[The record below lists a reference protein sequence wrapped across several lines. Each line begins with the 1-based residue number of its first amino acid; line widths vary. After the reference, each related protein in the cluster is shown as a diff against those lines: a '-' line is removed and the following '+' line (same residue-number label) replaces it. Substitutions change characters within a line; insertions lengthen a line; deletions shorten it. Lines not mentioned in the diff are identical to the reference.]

1 MKHLKVGGSTAA
13 RTLKCPGWIKAS
25 ENIPRRPAGQAA
37 IDGSMHHEIMELCQ
51 KKGTAPKDYL
61 GFVYKENGQSRE
73 FGVDDLDL
81 SNIAHTVT
89 NTIMDDLDIDQ
100 LEVEPFL
107 QYIKGSVGG
116 STDLLGL
123 SEDGKTLL
131 SLDYKF
137 GRNKVVAK
145 NNAQLMFYPMCARR
159 DSKTS
164 DMFSKVE
171 KLVLVIVQPQVKG
184 VVDTWECS
192 IEDLNTFE
200 TEFNKALDQVYLK
213 TDVRTPGSHC
223 NWCPAAPYC
232 ETKRLNVMASS
243 LLGAKE
249 RNDLQ
254 TAANVITEVEDWLK
268 MMKEEMYMQLNRGVA
283 LDGWKIIDKRAT
295 RKWIDDMATAK
306 ALANCKELSE
316 QDVFKSTL
324 LTPPAME
331 KVIKKKKVDLDL
343 SDFIVSESSG
353 TTLAPADHASPA
365 VIVTDV
371 QGHLKDI
378 MK

>member
-254 TAANVITEVEDWLK
+254 AAANVITEVEDWLK
-268 MMKEEMYMQLNRGVA
+268 MIKEEMYMQLNRGVA

-295 RKWIDDMATAK
+295 RKWLDPGHVESDLHFAGLT
-306 ALANCKELSE
+306 LKETHNL
-316 QDVFKSTL
+316 VI

-331 KVIKKKKVDLDL
+331 KMLKKNKVVFDLDE
-343 SDFIVSESSG
+343 FIVSESSG